1 MKKERE
7 SAMKKRVWIALV
19 LLAALLLPVMVMA
32 DEIEYVTFGHY
43 EQDND
48 LTNGKEPIEWRVL
61 KEEGGEVMLITRYAL
76 DAKPYNET
84 AGYRIHWPECTL
96 RAWLNETFY
105 AEAFDEEEQA
115 AVILKTL
122 KNWKEVDTQ
131 DRVFLL
137 DNDEAKGLFANHV
150 DRQTVPTAY
159 AIAQGAY
166 RSTKYGPGNAQWW
179 LRTHSW
185 ESNRR
190 AAYVAASGGVMTCGG
205 NSVGV
210 VENAKWAVRPVICI
224 RAEDLERLRGE

>member
-1 MKKERE
+1 MKNR
-7 SAMKKRVWIALV
+7 SWAALL
-19 LLAALLLPVMVMA
+19 LLAALLLPAAGMA
-32 DEIEYVTFGHY
+32 QEETVYVTFGHY

-84 AGYRIHWPECTL
+84 AGYRIHWPACTL
-96 RAWLNETFY
+96 RAWLNDTFFT
-105 AEAFDEEEQA
+105 EAFDEAEQS

-137 DNDEAKGLFANHV
+137 DNDEAKSLFASHAE
-150 DRQTVPTAY
+150 RQTKPTAY

-166 RSTKYGPGNAQWW
+166 QSTKYGPGNAQWW

-210 VENAKWAVRPVICI
+210 VENAKWAVRPAIWV
-224 RAEDLERLRGE
+224 RADDLERLSAGE